1 MTEIL
6 IAILSSLTTIVCV
19 VLQKKMQA
27 AGNKKTI
34 IDLLSDPNVQEVK
47 LEIKNKD
54 KDKDKDA
61 NEICA
66 KVIAGNTIKSESH
79 INIQKSQQILERIVN
94 G

>member
-1 MTEIL
+1 MNEIL

-19 VLQKKMQA
+19 VLQKKMKT

-54 KDKDKDA
+54 NDK

-66 KVIAGNTIKSESH
+66 KVIAGNTRESKNS
-79 INIQKSQQILERIVN
+79 IDIEKSQEILERIVN

>member
-19 VLQKKMQA
+19 VLQKKMKA

-47 LEIKNKD
+47 LEIRNKD
-54 KDKDKDA
+54 KDKDT

-66 KVIAGNTIKSESH
+66 KVIAGNARESESS
-79 INIQKSQQILERIVN
+79 INIEKSQQILERIVN